1 MKKYTDSTLMGMS
14 KKELIEQ
21 IRVLEQNYDVANE
34 YLEQQAKN
42 FSEYISK
49 LRSREDEKGVHLQP
63 IQSGQHGRA

>member
-1 MKKYTDSTLMGMS
+1 MGMS

-21 IRVLEQNYDVANE
+21 IRVLEHNYDVANE

-49 LRSREDEKGVHLQP
+49 LRSREDEKGVHLQH